1 MSSST
6 PCTSAPERR
15 VAMPHRRTLLMASAA
30 SLLTG
35 LAPTGWTQTAAPDEV
50 SAQLSGAQLA
60 GRARMRFFGFNIY
73 DATLWITP
81 GFRASRY
88 EQTPLALEL
97 NYLRGL
103 SGHAIAERSL
113 KEMRRSA
120 DITPAQAQRWLA
132 DMQVAFPDVN
142 AGDRLTG
149 LHRPGVGARFWLN
162 GQPRADLHDAEFS
175 RLFFGIW
182 LAPATSEPQLRSELL
197 ARAAP

>member
-15 VAMPHRRTLLMASAA
+15 AAMPHRRTLLMASAA

-35 LAPTGWTQTAAPDEV
+35 LAPTGWTQTAAPAEV

-60 GRARMRFFGFNIY
+60 GTARMRFFGFNIY

-162 GQPRADLHDAEFS
+162 GQPRADLRDAEFS